1 MNGAVRATDHAARP
15 LCRAGRPI
23 HRRDRGFALLI
34 VLLAMGFLALLGTQL
49 VAEGRADTW
58 LAGNEKQAAVL
69 QEAADGAVAQVMFA
83 IEAAHDP
90 RFQIDGPP
98 QVVRIGPTAVLVQ
111 VQNEADRVNLNTASL
126 ALLRSLIIDV
136 GTPPMI
142 ADHLAAAILDWRT
155 AGSEPRPNGAKAAQ
169 YSAAGLDYGPPGAPF
184 RSVEELRLV
193 LGMTPVLYAR
203 LLPHVTVLTDAD
215 PDLSTHD
222 AVVARA
228 LSDATG
234 VGDVATVAIPDEDAV
249 LRLTATAIG
258 TGGARYTVQV
268 VATAD
273 FASVSPAV
281 QILSRAH
288 VPSGGESPAIGPGA

>member
-1 MNGAVRATDHAARP
+1 MN
-15 LCRAGRPI
+15 
-23 HRRDRGFALLI
+23 RRERGFALLI

-49 VAEGRADTW
+49 LAEGRADTQ
-58 LAGNEKQAAVL
+58 LADNEKQAAEL
-69 QEAADGAVAQVMFA
+69 QAMADGAVAQVMFA

-90 RFQIDGPP
+90 RFPIDGPP
-98 QVVRIGPTAVLVQ
+98 QVVRIGGITVLVR

-126 ALLRSLIIDV
+126 ELLRALIVDV

-142 ADHLAAAILDWRT
+142 ADRLAAAILDWRT

-169 YSAAGLDYGPPGAPF
+169 YRAAGLDYGPPGAAF
-184 RSVEELRLV
+184 RSVEELRFV
-193 LGMTPVLYAR
+193 LGMTPALYTR
-203 LLPHVTVLTDAD
+203 LAPHLTALTDAD

-222 AVVARA
+222 PVVARA

-234 VGDVATVAIPDEDAV
+234 VGDVATSAISDHDDV

-258 TGGARYTVQV
+258 GGGARYTVQD

-273 FASVSPAV
+273 FATTSPAV
-281 QILSRAH
+281 RILSRTH
-288 VPSGGESPAIGPGA
+288 LPNTGESVANGPSA